1 MQKVTAF
8 LEQHVQWVAIA
19 LGALFVLYMTY
30 SYVITPPAEV
40 TIGSDS
46 YGPSEIDPHTA
57 ETVVAKLQS
66 AMTNNAKIKMEVPQY
81 VQAFQDTMTW
91 KNAKPVELPR
101 LIDPALTLDVP
112 LPPQPQGPNGTIV
125 QNIPPGGTPPAP
137 LTPGA
142 KITQLP
148 V

>member
-40 TIGSDS
+40 TIGSES
-46 YGPSEIDPHTA
+46 YGPSEIDPYTA
-57 ETVVAKLQS
+57 ETVATKLQA
-66 AMTNNAKIKMEVPQY
+66 AMSNTSKIKMEVPQY

-91 KNAKPVELPR
+91 KGAKPVELAR
-101 LIDPALTLDVP
+101 MTDPALTLDVP
-112 LPPQPQGPNGTIV
+112 
-125 QNIPPGGTPPAP
+125 
-137 LTPGA
+137 
-142 KITQLP
+142 
-148 V
+148 